1 MGDKVRVRDSIGTP
15 FHGWGNVDHTSVG
28 TVRVLPS
35 EGGQTLVIDFPEQS
49 SWSGLLSEMEV
60 VPDDTSD
67 EESSG
72 EPAPPT
78 IVYTK
83 LQRVEPAMAE
93 QTSDPGRIK
102 NLELCSGISIRL
114 DII

>member
-1 MGDKVRVRDSIGTP
+1 MGDKVRVRDSIVTP
-15 FHGWGNVDHTSVG
+15 LHGWGNVDHTSVG

-49 SWSGLLSEMEV
+49 SWSGLVSELEV

-72 EPAPPT
+72 EPAPLT

-83 LQRVEPAMAE
+83 PQRLWQSGEPAMAE
-93 QTSDPGRIK
+93 QTSDPGRLRFVSLRAL
-102 NLELCSGISIRL
+102 N
-114 DII
+114 